1 MNRQAIQMRARKSE
15 INLHAAD
22 FRASDP
28 VVTSVSP
35 ACPTRLGMLRMDK
48 DQDKLLADALR
59 GDQIALQQ
67 LLLHNYTRLADS
79 IRTRVPAPLRP
90 VVDVDD
96 VLQSTFIQV
105 FRGLSDFRDGDA
117 EAFFAWMRSIATA
130 RLKDA
135 IRSATRKK
143 RGGNWRRLQHR
154 VANSS
159 GSLLDL
165 IQLLSDQRRSPSGSV
180 AAHEAIVALQ
190 VALAG
195 LPEDQRQAIRLRH
208 IESLTIEEV
217 VQKMG
222 RTEGAVRGLLH
233 RGKASLKESL
243 GNSSAWFSRIQ

>member
-1 MNRQAIQMRARKSE
+1 
-15 INLHAAD
+15 
-22 FRASDP
+22 
-28 VVTSVSP
+28 
-35 ACPTRLGMLRMDK
+35 MLRMDK

-79 IRTRVPAPLRP
+79 IRTRVPASLRT

-105 FRGLSDFRDGDA
+105 FRGLSGFRDGDA
-117 EAFFAWMRSIATA
+117 EAFFAWMRSIAAA

-143 RGGNWRRLQHR
+143 RGGDWRRLEPG
-154 VANSS
+154 VANST

-165 IQLLSDQRRSPSGSV
+165 IDLLSDQRRSPSGSV

-217 VQKMG
+217 VEKMG

-233 RGKASLKESL
+233 RGKASLKKSI